1 MFNKVNPWPRI
12 NAYNF
17 AINDRCYDPSNEA
30 TFYDQKIITDEGSYN
45 WNAKSVNQDTALGM
59 PWIH

>member
-17 AINDRCYDPSNEA
+17 AINDRCYDITNKKTYYESSMQNNELYK
-30 TFYDQKIITDEGSYN
+30 FNQG
-45 WNAKSVNQDTALGM
+45 SVNIDTALGM

>member
-17 AINDRCYDPSNEA
+17 AINERCYDITNKQTYYESTMQNNELYK
-30 TFYDQKIITDEGSYN
+30 FK
-45 WNAKSVNQDTALGM
+45 
-59 PWIH
+59 

>member
-17 AINDRCYDPSNEA
+17 AINDRCYDITNTQ
-30 TFYDQKIITDEGSYN
+30 TFYDTKMRDMEEKYQWK
-45 WNAKSVNQDTALGM
+45 
-59 PWIH
+59 